1 MITYNTL
8 KRDVESYR
16 NLYSEASQRLREIK
30 LTQAQTTSNIKIV
43 EKALVPLQPLSSRN
57 TLKMALS
64 VIIGCSIGIGF
75 AFIRDYFDTN
85 LKDVDEVERYLQ
97 IPCLSVIPSVTP
109 GLDPSIG
116 SSSPYGPG
124 KSP

>member
-1 MITYNTL
+1 
-8 KRDVESYR
+8 
-16 NLYSEASQRLREIK
+16 
-30 LTQAQTTSNIKIV
+30 
-43 EKALVPLQPLSSRN
+43 
-57 TLKMALS
+57 MALS

-116 SSSPYGPG
+116 YSSSYGQG

>member
-1 MITYNTL
+1 MITYNAL

-116 SSSPYGPG
+116 YSSHWGEQEP
-124 KSP
+124 